1 MIRSFLFVPGD
12 SERKQTKALGSAAD
26 ALIFDL
32 EDSVAASKLPD
43 ARNMVAAALRSRPRP
58 DAGKRSGPAFWV
70 RVNSLGTGKLIEDLV
85 AVIGGAPQGVVLPK
99 VASAAEVVEISNYL
113 SALEQR
119 EGVDVGT
126 TQVLVIATETP
137 QALLGLGGYVA
148 AFEGATGAQQAL
160 RSEQAKLASG
170 GGSGTSG
177 AQVLRHA
184 GEPTQAPSATAVA
197 ARRLLGLTWG
207 MEDLGAALG
216 SSSKVDEQGALTF
229 TFQLARSTCL
239 LAAAALNVQAID
251 GVQADFRD
259 SEGLKRESAAARRD
273 GFTGKMAIH
282 PDQVPIINSAF
293 TPTTG
298 EVEHAQRVVAAFAAA
313 PDAGVTSL
321 DGAMLDRPHLVQAQ
335 RILAAAERNGDEQ

>member
-32 EDSVAASKLPD
+32 EDSVAASKLPE
-43 ARNMVAAALRSRPRP
+43 ARNMVAAALRSRPKP
-58 DAGKRSGPAFWV
+58 DADKGSGPAFWV

-85 AVIGGAPQGVVLPK
+85 AVIGGAPQGIVLPK

-113 SALEQR
+113 CALEQR
-119 EGVDVGT
+119 EGLAVGT

-148 AFEGATGAQQAL
+148 AFEGATLEGKAL
-160 RSEQAKLASG
+160 HSALASG
-170 GGSGTSG
+170 ESRTSN
-177 AQVLRHA
+177 AQS
-184 GEPTQAPSATAVA
+184 PSAPLGATAVA

-239 LAAAALNVQAID
+239 LTASALNVQAID
-251 GVQADFRD
+251 SIQADFRD
-259 SEGLKRESAAARRD
+259 SEGLKREAAAARRD

-293 TPTTG
+293 TPTAK

-335 RILAAAERNGDEQ
+335 RILTAAERNGDEQ